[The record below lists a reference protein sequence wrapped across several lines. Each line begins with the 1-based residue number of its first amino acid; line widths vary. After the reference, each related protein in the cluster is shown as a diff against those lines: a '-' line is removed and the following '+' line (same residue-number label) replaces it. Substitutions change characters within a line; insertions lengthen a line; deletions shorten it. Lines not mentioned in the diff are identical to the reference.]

1 MKFEIAEE
9 VFQLLPELCFGIVG
23 VEGIDN
29 RERKPEIDEMLKA
42 NVEECQKAFDGV
54 KVKNAPEI
62 QPYRDAFKNIGINPN
77 RYQCSIEALLDR
89 IAKGK
94 GMPSINPVVDLG
106 NAVSLKYRIPIG
118 AHDLSTIIEALEV
131 RFVRE
136 GDVFIPFG
144 NGDAET
150 PESGE
155 VVYVSGSQVRTR
167 RWTWRQSEIGKI
179 TGETTGLLFPID
191 GFADF
196 NKEKVVAARD
206 ELAVDVERFFG
217 VRPVVGLVDK
227 ENRIFKN

>member
-1 MKFEIAEE
+1 MKFEIAKE
-9 VFQLLPELCFGIVG
+9 VFELLPELCFGIVG

-29 RERKPEIDEMLKA
+29 AKPQPKIDELLA
-42 NVEECQKAFDGV
+42 ENVEECQSAFEGV
-54 KVKNAPEI
+54 RVKNAPEI

-94 GMPSINPVVDLG
+94 GMPRINPIVDLG
-106 NAVSLKYRIPIG
+106 NAISLKYRIPIG
-118 AHDLSTIIEALEV
+118 AHDLATIIESLEV

-155 VVYVSGSQVRTR
+155 VVYVSGGQVRTR

-179 TGETTGLLFPID
+179 TEDTTGLLFPID
-191 GFADF
+191 GFNDF
-196 NKEKVVAARD
+196 NKEQVIAARD
-206 ELAVDVERFFG
+206 ELAADVEKYFG
-217 VRPVVGLVDK
+217 VTAKVGLVDK
-227 ENRIFKN
+227 DNMSFEA